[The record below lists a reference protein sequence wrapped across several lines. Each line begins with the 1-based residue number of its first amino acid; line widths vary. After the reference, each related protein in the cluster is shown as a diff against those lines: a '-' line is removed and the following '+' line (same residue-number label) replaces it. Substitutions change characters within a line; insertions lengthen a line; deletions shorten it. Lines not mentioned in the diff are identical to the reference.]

1 MNPSAG
7 LRSELR
13 LIRVG
18 KGRRGE
24 KQGGDGDF
32 EDDSVVSGLGD
43 WMVRGAIGHDR
54 ECRGWCSL
62 QRKLVNLFLDLCN
75 RRHQRAIQGLRFN
88 QQLYQ
93 PMVLEFSTEAELEI
107 PGYQTSVC
115 FTLLLRLWSAWE
127 SMWSGKKK
135 MRAKVAGWR
144 KGDGP
149 VRLGERSFWQAL
161 GHKVAETRGKVK
173 WGAWWNR
180 SWVMKGM
187 K

>member
-13 LIRVG
+13 LIRVR

-135 MRAKVAGWR
+135 DEGQGGRLKERRWASEIRWEKFLTSAWTQSGRSQRQSKMRY
-144 KGDGP
+144 
-149 VRLGERSFWQAL
+149 LME
-161 GHKVAETRGKVK
+161 
-173 WGAWWNR
+173 
-180 SWVMKGM
+180 
-187 K
+187 